1 MTISKTAVL
10 AEIIERKKNNDASTR
25 IIELNPNFPKQNA
38 FILDASQL
46 ISAQCSRRAGKTN
59 GLAYRFV
66 KTMEKYPKS
75 QCIYLGLT
83 RDSAKNAMWPA
94 LNDVNDRYKLGCEFT
109 ESKLTMKHP
118 NGAVLHIYGADMPN
132 FRARLKG
139 RKCPG
144 IAIDESQDFGPHLEK
159 LIDDA
164 LIPMLADYKDG
175 WLAVTGTPGPV
186 PQGYF
191 FDITKNKKGGF
202 SHHEWTLYENPNM
215 PDPKAFVAKLK
226 KDKEWADDNPTLKRE
241 YLNQWVLDVH
251 ALWVRYSA
259 GQNHYDELPKDKDY
273 NWQYVLGVDI
283 GFKDAD
289 AIAVVAWSEASPIT
303 YLVEESVKT
312 KQGITELVAM
322 IDELQKKYKA
332 YKIVMD
338 EGGLGKK
345 IGEEIRRRFAC
356 PLLPAE
362 KTQKQDNVEFLN
374 DDMRLGKFK
383 AKKDSRFAQDS
394 YLVQID
400 WEKSTPKRIIL
411 KKTYHSDIIDAVLYA
426 YRDSFA
432 FTHKPDAPIVPKWGT
447 AEWAAQ
453 QSSEMFE
460 KELAGYNKEQEE
472 ENQYNKWLLGG

>member
-1 MTISKTAVL
+1 MSVSKTAL
-10 AEIIERKKNNDASTR
+10 LKELIDRKSAQSEQKV
-25 IIELNPNFPKQNA
+25 IELNPNFPTQNA

-66 KTMEKYPKS
+66 KTMERYPKS

-94 LNDVNDRYKLGCEFT
+94 LQDVNERFKLNCVFT
-109 ESKLTMKHP
+109 ESKLTMRHP

-144 IAIDESQDFGPHLEK
+144 IAVDEAQDFGPHLEK
-159 LIDDA
+159 LLDDA
-164 LIPMLADYKDG
+164 LIPMLSDYKDG

-191 FDITKNKKGGF
+191 FDITKNRKGGF
-202 SHHEWTLYENPNM
+202 SHHEWTLFDNPNM
-215 PDPKAFVAKLK
+215 PNPRGFVEKLK
-226 KDKEWADDNPTLKRE
+226 KDKEWPDDHPTLRRE

-251 ALWVRYSA
+251 ALWVQYSA
-259 GQNHYDELPKDKDY
+259 EKNHYDILPVEHKW
-273 NWQYVLGVDI
+273 NYVLGVDI

-289 AIAVVAWSEASPIT
+289 AIAVVAWSDTSPTT
-303 YLVEESVKT
+303 YLVEESVQT

-322 IDELQKKYKA
+322 IDALQKKYNA

-345 IGEEIRRRFAC
+345 IGEEIRRRFGC

-400 WEKSTPKRIIL
+400 WEKSTPKKIVL
-411 KKTYHSDIIDAVLYA
+411 KKAYHSDIIDAVLYA

-432 FTHKPDAPIVPKWGT
+432 FTHKPDAPSAPAWGT
-447 AEWAAQ
+447 KEWAEQ
-453 QSSEMFE
+453 QSTGMFE
-460 KELAGYNKEQEE
+460 RELEGLQKEQEVE
-472 ENQYNKWLLGG
+472 GQYNKWLLGQD